1 MSVES
6 QSGPTPRLSLVI
18 PAYNEEQRLRPSL
31 EQILA
36 FAVAQGYPVE
46 LLVVDDGSVDR
57 TPDLVREAAGVTPP
71 NVSLRLLQHPRN
83 LGKGRAV
90 RTGCLAA
97 AGEFVAYLD
106 ADLATPPQEVLKLLP
121 SLEEGADVAVGSRIH
136 PGGYDMRASQ
146 PPYRRAVGWLY
157 TQVRQRL
164 LLPDIVDTQCPLK
177 AFRREAAQR
186 IFARQRLSGWAFDAE
201 VLYLARR
208 MGLRTS
214 QVPVEWRH
222 VGGSHLR
229 VGPLQALRV
238 LWDLLRLRW
247 LHRGVTA

>member
-1 MSVES
+1 MSMES
-6 QSGPTPRLSLVI
+6 RSAPAPRLSLVM
-18 PAYNEEQRLRPSL
+18 PAYNEERRLGPSL
-31 EQILA
+31 EQLLA

-46 LLVVDDGSVDR
+46 ILVVDDGSVDR
-57 TPDLVREAAGVTPP
+57 TAELAREAAGAVPA

-97 AGEFVAYLD
+97 AGDFVAYLD
-106 ADLATPPQEVLKLLP
+106 ADLATPPQEALKLLRA
-121 SLEEGADVAVGSRIH
+121 LEEGADVAVGSRVH
-136 PGGYDMRASQ
+136 PGGYDMRVSQ
-146 PPYRRAVGWLY
+146 PPYRRALGWLY
-157 TQVRQRL
+157 TWVRQRL

-186 IFARQRLSGWAFDAE
+186 IFARQRLSGWAFDVE

-214 QVPVEWRH
+214 QVPVEWHH
-222 VGGSHLR
+222 VGGSQMR

>member
-1 MSVES
+1 M
-6 QSGPTPRLSLVI
+6 
-18 PAYNEEQRLRPSL
+18 PAYNEEHRLGPSL
-31 EQILA
+31 EQLLA
-36 FAVAQGYPVE
+36 FAAAQGYPVE

-57 TPDLVREAAGVTPP
+57 TAELVRKAAGATPAD
-71 NVSLRLLQHPRN
+71 VSLRLLQHPRN

-97 AGEFVAYLD
+97 AGDFVVYLD
-106 ADLATPPQEVLKLLP
+106 ADLATPPQEALKLLR
-121 SLEEGADVAVGSRIH
+121 SLEEGADVAVGSRVH

-146 PPYRRAVGWLY
+146 PPYRRALGWLY
-157 TQVRQRL
+157 TWVRQRL

-214 QVPVEWRH
+214 QVPVEWHH
-222 VGGSHLR
+222 VGGSQMR

>member
-1 MSVES
+1 M
-6 QSGPTPRLSLVI
+6 
-18 PAYNEEQRLRPSL
+18 PAYNEERRLGPSL
-31 EQILA
+31 EQLLA
-36 FAVAQGYPVE
+36 FAAAQGYPVE

-57 TPDLVREAAGVTPP
+57 TAELVREAAGATPA

-97 AGEFVAYLD
+97 AGDFVVYLD
-106 ADLATPPQEVLKLLP
+106 ADLATPPQEALKLLRT
-121 SLEEGADVAVGSRIH
+121 LEEGADVAVGSRVH

-146 PPYRRAVGWLY
+146 PPYRRALGWLY
-157 TQVRQRL
+157 TWVRQRL
-164 LLPDIVDTQCPLK
+164 LLPDIADTQCPLK

-186 IFARQRLSGWAFDAE
+186 IFARQRLSGWAFDVE

-214 QVPVEWRH
+214 QVPVEWHH
-222 VGGSHLR
+222 VGGSHMR

>member
-6 QSGPTPRLSLVI
+6 GSAPAPRLSLVV
-18 PAYNEEQRLRPSL
+18 PAYNEEPRLERSL
-31 EQILA
+31 ERLLA
-36 FAVAQGYPVE
+36 FATAQGHPLE
-46 LLVVDDGSVDR
+46 LIVVDDGSADR
-57 TPDLVREAAGVTPP
+57 TAELVREAAAVTPA

-90 RTGCLAA
+90 KTGCLAA
-97 AGEFVAYLD
+97 AGDFVAYLD
-106 ADLATPPQEVLKLLP
+106 ADLATPPQEALKLLRA
-121 SLEEGADVAVGSRIH
+121 LEEGADVAAGSRVQ

-146 PPYRRAVGWLY
+146 PLYRRALGWLY
-157 TQVRQRL
+157 TWVRQRL

-222 VGGSHLR
+222 VGGSHMR

>member
-6 QSGPTPRLSLVI
+6 RSAPAPRLSLVI
-18 PAYNEEQRLRPSL
+18 PAYNEEHRLGPSL
-31 EQILA
+31 EQLLA
-36 FAVAQGYPVE
+36 FAGVQGYPVE
-46 LLVVDDGSVDR
+46 ILVVDDGSVDR
-57 TPDLVREAAGVTPP
+57 TAELVQEAAGATPAD
-71 NVSLRLLQHPRN
+71 VSLRLLQHPRN

-97 AGEFVAYLD
+97 AGDFVAYLD
-106 ADLATPPQEVLKLLP
+106 ADLATPPQEALKLLP
-121 SLEEGADVAVGSRIH
+121 ALEEGAQVAVGSRVH
-136 PGGYDMRASQ
+136 PGGHDMRASQ
-146 PPYRRAVGWLY
+146 PPYRRALGWLY
-157 TQVRQRL
+157 TWVRQRL

-177 AFRREAAQR
+177 AFRREAAQG

-201 VLYLARR
+201 VLYLAHR

-214 QVPVEWRH
+214 QVPVDWHH
-222 VGGSHLR
+222 VGGSHMR